1 MYLVDTNVFLEILL
15 AQPKKVACKEFLNT
29 NVDDLSISDCS
40 LHWIGTV
47 LWQNNNVDTF
57 HAFVKDVIPRVEILT
72 LREDKYQAFI
82 NINKDLDLDFHDT
95 YQYQVAIEH
104 DLVIVTLN
112 RQFEIAEEIR
122 VLIL

>member
-1 MYLVDTNVFLEILL
+1 MPLSEHVSSR
-15 AQPKKVACKEFLNT
+15 KVHYGANSKLPPVVYRCRHPRR
-29 NVDDLSISDCS
+29 DCRQLGNS
-40 LHWIGTV
+40 LGRY
-47 LWQNNNVDTF
+47 TF

-82 NINKDLDLDFHDT
+82 KIKQDLLDLDFHDT